1 MALKAS
7 VEPIAPSIVL
17 RMHPAVAMDD
27 DQFFEFC
34 QLNRDLRLERTPEG
48 DILIM
53 SPSGGESSARNAE
66 LMFQLMAWA
75 KKEGSGKV
83 FDSSVGFVLSDGAV
97 LSPDAAWVLGERLGK
112 LTRDQKRRFL
122 PVCPDF
128 VVEMRSP
135 TDRLAGLKEKMAQFI
150 RNGTRLGWLIEPEE
164 RLAFVYRPNRPV
176 EQLDRPVRLA
186 GDPELPGFVIEL
198 TSIWDPDL

>member
-1 MALKAS
+1 VKTS
-7 VEPIAPSIVL
+7 VQSVGISPIVL
-17 RMHPAVAMDD
+17 RMRPAVVMDD

-48 DILIM
+48 DIQIM

-75 KKEGSGKV
+75 KKDGTGKV

-97 LSPDAAWVLGERLGK
+97 LSPDAAWTRRDRLAK

-128 VVEMRSP
+128 VVELRSP
-135 TDRLAGLKEKMAQFI
+135 TDRLAGLKEKMEQYI
-150 RNGTRLGWLIEPEE
+150 RNGARLGWLIEPEE
-164 RLAFVYRPNRPV
+164 RIVFVYRPDRRV
-176 EQLDRPVRLA
+176 EQLDQIMRLA
-186 GDPELPGFVIEL
+186 GDPELPGFVLEL
-198 TSIWDPDL
+198 AAIWNPEL